1 MAGRR
6 AGEDHGP
13 GVHRDLHPEETAR
26 DLCDEGAEC
35 RGMKFFLSIC
45 DAPRRD
51 SPRQASNFLLSG
63 QKKVTKEEALNTS
76 HLGVTL
82 RLQRTFSSS
91 PHDSACHTLRLASL
105 RVNSAGPEREVF
117 PRLDLQAVGIG
128 WAVWMSPCS
137 RKQPAKSA
145 GVRRL
150 FFGDFLLAR
159 QKKVTRQP
167 GRNPAQSS
175 RSEKKQ
181 SKSKDK
187 TQ

>member
-91 PHDSACHTLRLASL
+91 PHDAGCHTLRLASL
-105 RVNSAGPEREVF
+105 RANSAGPEREVF
-117 PRLDLQAVGIG
+117 PRLDLQAAGFG
-128 WAVWMSPCS
+128 SAALNTPCS
-137 RKQPAKSA
+137 RKQPGQMA

-159 QKKVTRQP
+159 QKKVTRLS
-167 GRNPAQSS
+167 GRIPT
-175 RSEKKQ
+175 RSHAVRKK
-181 SKSKDK
+181 KI
-187 TQ
+187 T